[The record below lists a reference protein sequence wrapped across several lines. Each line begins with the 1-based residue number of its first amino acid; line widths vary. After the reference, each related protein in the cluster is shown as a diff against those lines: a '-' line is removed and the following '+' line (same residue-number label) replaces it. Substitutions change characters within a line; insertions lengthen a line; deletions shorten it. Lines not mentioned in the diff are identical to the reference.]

1 MASENGEGSELWKIL
16 QHFNR
21 LENPSREGFVDLML
35 LLITHKYGFNRVAFY
50 EVDPYEKFAKP
61 VWVIGPDTKDEH
73 SSIESKLGG
82 VSLDSKLHDDG
93 PAEVKLRTS
102 ASLEEKFK
110 SYDIPLDK
118 PSRFQKSLATE
129 KSFYGISENGHGLT
143 EVDKKIAETFG
154 TNDYVLITVK
164 GRGEKVIGW
173 FYGDYKFSQKELYEN
188 GKSIVNKEDI
198 RQIVEIT
205 STFLQTIRDYES
217 RKEMERLAA
226 LGEGA
231 AYVAHEIRNP
241 LTSIGGFA
249 RRLNQKAVDETSKNY
264 TSIMINE
271 VKRLELILNQTTDFA
286 KKDLNANLG
295 AVEAYKTIEE
305 TINITNTNSSG
316 ITYEI
321 DDFGK
326 DVKIF
331 ADYNHIKAATMNL
344 AKNAF
349 EAIKDDPKK
358 GKLSVGI
365 RVDDE
370 FAYVYFNNPQVIP
383 PEVYSKISTPF
394 FTTKGSKGTGL
405 GILTVKKY
413 MEANKGEL
421 LSYTSPEF
429 GTTFI
434 MKLPLYNGQDKNIPK
449 TD

>member
-1 MASENGEGSELWKIL
+1 MASENGDGSELWKIL

-164 GRGEKVIGW
+164 GRGEKMIGW

-188 GKSIVNKEDI
+188 RKSIVNKEDI

-241 LTSIGGFA
+241 LVSIGGFA
-249 RRLNQKAVDETSKNY
+249 
-264 TSIMINE
+264 
-271 VKRLELILNQTTDFA
+271 KRLLDKVKEE
-286 KKDLNANLG
+286 NLQRY
-295 AVEAYKTIEE
+295 ASI
-305 TINITNTNSSG
+305 
-316 ITYEI
+316 
-321 DDFGK
+321 
-326 DVKIF
+326 IF
-331 ADYNHIKAATMNL
+331 N
-344 AKNAF
+344 
-349 EAIKDDPKK
+349 E
-358 GKLSVGI
+358 
-365 RVDDE
+365 
-370 FAYVYFNNPQVIP
+370 
-383 PEVYSKISTPF
+383 
-394 FTTKGSKGTGL
+394 
-405 GILTVKKY
+405 
-413 MEANKGEL
+413 
-421 LSYTSPEF
+421 
-429 GTTFI
+429 
-434 MKLPLYNGQDKNIPK
+434 
-449 TD
+449 